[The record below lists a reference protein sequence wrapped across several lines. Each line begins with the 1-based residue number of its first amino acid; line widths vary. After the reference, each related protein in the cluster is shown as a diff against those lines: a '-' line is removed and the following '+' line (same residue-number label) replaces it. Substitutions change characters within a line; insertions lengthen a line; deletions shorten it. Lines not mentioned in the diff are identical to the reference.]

1 MELKERLKKVR
12 KSQPKKLTQSV
23 FAEMLGTKRDTIA
36 NYEGGRVEPTDTFI
50 QLLCTKFNI
59 NEHWLRTGEGEMK
72 EAGAADIFAM
82 FAAQHNLTPAEREV
96 MRYCFFLPPADRAA
110 LLTHITNLADTIRAA
125 EDTERANAPAANQ
138 QHTMTDDEIEAD
150 VAAYRAALIAEK
162 EAALASSSTAA
173 AKMA

>member
-1 MELKERLKKVR
+1 MQLKDRLREVR
-12 KSQPKKLTQSV
+12 KSQPQKVTQET
-23 FAEMLGTKRDTIA
+23 FAESLGTTRNAIVS
-36 NYEGGRVEPTDTFI
+36 YELGKVIPSDTFI

-72 EAGAADIFAM
+72 ETGAADIFAM

-125 EDTERANAPAANQ
+125 ENTERANAPAANQ
-138 QHTMTDDEIEAD
+138 QHTMTDDEIEAEL
-150 VAAYRAALIAEK
+150 ANYRAELLAERK
-162 EAALASSSTAA
+162 ARSASEDGS
-173 AKMA
+173 AKRA